1 MLRRDLY
8 FCSCTRPT
16 TTSSPISWSAS
27 TTASSSISWRVG
39 AGKSTKSS
47 FDRPVTTI
55 PLDTDVAKSTA
66 NTQPRDTESHR
77 TCIHQHVFLPGKIRA
92 KLLKP
97 ENSEM
102 KTVCFDETLDTVLCI
117 ALCSHPPSHC
127 ALIPPHTVLS
137 SPRERMPYI
146 NSHSS

>member
-27 TTASSSISWRVG
+27 TTALSSISWRVG

-102 KTVCFDETLDTVLCI
+102 KTVCSMRRWTLFC
-117 ALCSHPPSHC
+117 ASHC
-127 ALIPPHTVLS
+127 ALIPPRTVLS